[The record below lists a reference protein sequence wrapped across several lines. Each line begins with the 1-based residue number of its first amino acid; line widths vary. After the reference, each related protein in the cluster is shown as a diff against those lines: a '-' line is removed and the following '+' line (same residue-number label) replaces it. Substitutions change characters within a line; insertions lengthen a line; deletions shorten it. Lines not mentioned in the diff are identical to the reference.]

1 MPISTI
7 NVLSLAKSVK
17 STNIANT
24 NITVT
29 KLEPSPLRKLK
40 ESIWLLVIEGELIID
55 FESGDF
61 KILKLGDSIELKTD
75 MRISYQPLQETV
87 VLSTSLS

>member
-1 MPISTI
+1 MAIETI
-7 NVLSLAKSVK
+7 NVLSLAKTVES
-17 STNIANT
+17 SNIANT

-29 KLEPSPLRKLK
+29 KLEPSPMKKLK
-40 ESIWLLVIEGELIID
+40 KNTWLLVLEGELIID

-75 MRISYQPLQETV
+75 MPISYQPIKETV
-87 VLSTSLS
+87 VLTTKLN